1 MFITF
6 YKFYATVFM
15 FLTGAEILIKSLL
28 DEGVDTIFGYPGG
41 AVLNI
46 YDELYKYRDKIT
58 HILTAHEQ
66 GAAHAAD
73 GYARATGK
81 VGVCLATSGPGAT
94 NLVTGIATAYM
105 DSIPMV
111 AITGN
116 VTKQLLGRDSFQEVD
131 ITGITIPITK
141 HNYIVKDVNDLQKI
155 IKEAFYIAKEGRP
168 GPVLIDIPKDI
179 TATKTKYEAITPKK
193 VERKTKHITDK
204 ALEEVAALINEAEN
218 PFIYAGGGIVA
229 SEAFEELR
237 EFVEKINSPI
247 ATSLMGTS
255 AIQYNHPLYT
265 GMIGMHGTKA
275 SNILASKCDL
285 VITLGARFS
294 DRVVSNENSLKNA
307 KIIHIDV
314 DPAEINKN
322 VKVDSFIVGD
332 LKIVLQRLIPLLKEK
347 KNEEWLEKMRELKG
361 LDVKETSIT
370 GELTPEFLFRKL
382 SELDDGSFVITTEV
396 GQHQMW
402 AAQYFN
408 YKKPRSFISSGGL
421 GTMGFGLGASIGAQ
435 IALKNKQVFNIAG
448 DGSFGMNC
456 NELVTAVKNNLP
468 VIVIILNNN
477 SLGMVRQWQN
487 FFYEAR
493 YSSTTLNRSTD
504 FVKLIEAFGGRG
516 FRVYEKEELEPIL
529 NEALEFKGPVVIDY
543 VIHNDKKVFP
553 MVAPG
558 AAIDEIISEEDID
571 N

>member
-1 MFITF
+1 
-6 YKFYATVFM
+6 M

-46 YDELYKYRDKIT
+46 YDELYRYRDKIN

-73 GYARATGK
+73 GYARATGR

-116 VTKQLLGRDSFQEVD
+116 VTKQLLGKDSFQEVD
-131 ITGITIPITK
+131 ITGITMPITK
-141 HNYIVKDVNDLQKI
+141 HNYIVKDVNDLQGI
-155 IKEAFYIAKEGRP
+155 IREAFYIAKEGRP

-179 TATKTKYEAITPKK
+179 TAAKAKYEPIIPKE

-218 PFIYAGGGIVA
+218 PFVYAGGGIVA
-229 SEAFEELR
+229 SEAFEELK
-237 EFVEKINSPI
+237 EFVDKINSPI
-247 ATSLMGTS
+247 ATSLMAIS
-255 AIQYNHPLYT
+255 AFPYNHLLYT

-275 SNILASKCDL
+275 SNILATKCDL
-285 VITLGARFS
+285 LINLGARFS
-294 DRVVSNENSLKNA
+294 DRVINNQKNIKNA
-307 KIIHIDV
+307 KVIHIDV

-322 VKVDSFIVGD
+322 IKVDSFIVGD
-332 LKIVLQRLIPLLKEK
+332 LKIVLQKLIPLLKEK
-347 KNEEWLEKMRELKG
+347 KNEEWLNQMNEIKYLNVR
-361 LDVKETSIT
+361 DNSVT

-382 SELDDGSFVITTEV
+382 SELDDGGFVIATEV

-402 AAQYFN
+402 AAQYFD
-408 YKKPRSFISSGGL
+408 YKYPRSFISSGGL

-468 VIVIILNNN
+468 VIIIIVNNN

-504 FVKLIEAFGGRG
+504 FVKLVEAFGGRG
-516 FRVYEKEELEPIL
+516 FRVYEKEELEPAL
-529 NEALEFKGPVVIDY
+529 REALEFKGPVVIDY

-558 AAIDEIISEEDID
+558 APINEIISEEDVD

>member
-46 YDELYKYRDKIT
+46 YDELYRYRDKIN

-141 HNYIVKDVNDLQKI
+141 HNYIVKDINDLQRI

-179 TATKTKYEAITPKK
+179 TAAKAKYEAITPKK

-229 SEAFEELR
+229 SEAFEELK

-247 ATSLMGTS
+247 ATSLMAIS
-255 AIQYNHPLYT
+255 AFPYDHQLYT

-285 VITLGARFS
+285 LITLGARFS
-294 DRVVSNENSLKNA
+294 DRVVSNGNSLKNA

-322 VKVDSFIVGD
+322 IKVDSFIIGD
-332 LKIVLQRLIPLLKEK
+332 LKIVLQKLIPLLKEK
-347 KNEEWLEKMRELKG
+347 KNEEWLEKMRELRA
-361 LDVKETSIT
+361 LNVRETSIT

-402 AAQYFN
+402 AAQYFQ

-435 IALKNKQVFNIAG
+435 IALKGKQVFNIAG

-516 FRVYEKEELEPIL
+516 FRVYEKEELEPAL
-529 NEALEFKGPVVIDY
+529 KEALEFKGPVVIDY

>member
-1 MFITF
+1 
-6 YKFYATVFM
+6 M

-28 DEGVDTIFGYPGG
+28 DEGIDTIFGYPGG

-46 YDELYKYRDKIT
+46 YDELYRYRDKIN

-73 GYARATGK
+73 GYARATGR

-116 VTKQLLGRDSFQEVD
+116 VTKQLLGKDSFQEVD
-131 ITGITIPITK
+131 ITGITMPITK
-141 HNYIVKDVNDLQKI
+141 HNYIVKDVNDLQGI
-155 IKEAFYIAKEGRP
+155 IREAFYIAKEGRP

-179 TATKTKYEAITPKK
+179 TAAKAKYEPIIPKE

-218 PFIYAGGGIVA
+218 PFVYAGGGIVA
-229 SEAFEELR
+229 SEAFEELK
-237 EFVEKINSPI
+237 EFVDKINSPI
-247 ATSLMGTS
+247 ATSLMAIS
-255 AIQYNHPLYT
+255 AFPYNHPLYT

-275 SNILASKCDL
+275 SNILATKCDL
-285 VITLGARFS
+285 LINLGARFS
-294 DRVVSNENSLKNA
+294 DRVINNQKNIKNA
-307 KIIHIDV
+307 KVIHIDV

-322 VKVDSFIVGD
+322 IKVDSFIVGD
-332 LKIVLQRLIPLLKEK
+332 LKIVLQKLIPLLKEK
-347 KNEEWLEKMRELKG
+347 KNEEWLNKMNELKS
-361 LDVKETSIT
+361 LNVRDTSVT

-382 SELDDGSFVITTEV
+382 SELDDGGFVIATEV

-402 AAQYFN
+402 AAQYFD
-408 YKKPRSFISSGGL
+408 YKYPRSFISSGGL

-435 IALKNKQVFNIAG
+435 IALRNKQVFNIAG

-456 NELVTAVKNNLP
+456 NELVTAVKNNLA
-468 VIVIILNNN
+468 VIIIIVNNN

-504 FVKLIEAFGGRG
+504 FVKLVEAFGGRG
-516 FRVYEKEELEPIL
+516 FRVYEKEELEPAL
-529 NEALEFKGPVVIDY
+529 REALEFKGPVVIDY

-558 AAIDEIISEEDID
+558 APINEIISEEDV
-571 N
+571 NN

>member
-1 MFITF
+1 
-6 YKFYATVFM
+6 M

-46 YDELYKYRDKIT
+46 YDELYKYREKIT

-66 GAAHAAD
+66 GASHAAD

-116 VTKQLLGRDSFQEVD
+116 VTKQLLGKDSFQEVD
-131 ITGITIPITK
+131 ITGITMPITK
-141 HNYIVKDVNDLQKI
+141 HNYIVKDVNDLQRI
-155 IKEAFYIAKEGRP
+155 VKEAFYIAKEGRP

-179 TATKTKYEAITPKK
+179 TAAKAIYEPLIPKK
-193 VERKTKHITDK
+193 VERRTKHITEE
-204 ALEEVAALINEAEN
+204 ALQSVAKLINEAEN
-218 PFIYAGGGIVA
+218 PLIYAGGGVVA
-229 SEAFEELR
+229 SGAYEELM
-237 EFVEKINSPI
+237 EFVNKINSPI
-247 ATSLMGTS
+247 ATSLMAMS
-255 AIQYNHPLYT
+255 AFPYNHPLYT
-265 GMIGMHGTKA
+265 GMIGMHGSKA
-275 SNILASKCDL
+275 SNILTSKCDL
-285 VITLGARFS
+285 LITLGARFS
-294 DRVVSNENSLKNA
+294 DRVISNQNHIRNA

-322 VKVDSFIVGD
+322 IKVDAFVVGD
-332 LKIVLQRLIPLLKEK
+332 LKIVLQRLLPLLKEK
-347 KNEEWLEKMRELKG
+347 KNEEWLEKMKELKE
-361 LDVKETSIT
+361 LDIKETSDT

-382 SELDDGSFVITTEV
+382 SELDDGSFVLTTEV

-402 AAQYFN
+402 ASQFF
-408 YKKPRSFISSGGL
+408 KFKTPRTFISSGGL
-421 GTMGFGLGASIGAQ
+421 GTMGYGLGASIGAQ
-435 IALKNKQVFNIAG
+435 IALKDKQVINIAG

-456 NELVTAVKNNLP
+456 NELVTAAKNKLP
-468 VIVIILNNN
+468 IIVIILNNN

-487 FFYEAR
+487 FFYEGR
-493 YSSTTLNRSTD
+493 YSSTTLNRTTD
-504 FVKLIEAFGGRG
+504 FVKLVEAFGGKG
-516 FRVYEKEELEPIL
+516 YRVFEKNELVPVL
-529 NEALEFKGPVVIDY
+529 KEALEYKGPVVIDY

-558 AAIDEIISEEDID
+558 APINEIISEESI
-571 N
+571 